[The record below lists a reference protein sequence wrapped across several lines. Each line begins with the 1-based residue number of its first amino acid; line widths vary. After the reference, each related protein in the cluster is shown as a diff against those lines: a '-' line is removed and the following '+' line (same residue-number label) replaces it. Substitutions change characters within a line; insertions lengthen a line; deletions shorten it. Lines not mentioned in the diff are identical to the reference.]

1 VSSGFW
7 WVYLSVRDRMEN
19 RRRWDDNIKMDIQK
33 VGYWGMDRIDLA
45 QDRERW
51 RTLLN
56 ALIDIRI
63 S

>member
-1 VSSGFW
+1 MSSGFW